1 MAEWLTPRTLD
12 QEVRVSS
19 LARPVFPLEL
29 YSTLCLFTQ
38 VYKWV
43 SATYCGGGG
52 EFNPAMDYHPVQGG
66 SSNTSRHASCYG
78 NRYKLRQF
86 GPWFKYAFTF
96 PFLLLLF

>member
-19 LARPVFPLEL
+19 LARRVFPIDKEL

-43 SATYCGGGG
+43 SATYCGGLGG
-52 EFNPAMDYHPVQGG
+52 GG
-66 SSNTSRHASCYG
+66 NFVSPSGHVMFHLL
-78 NRYKLRQF
+78 YKPPMNYQIISL
-86 GPWFKYAFTF
+86 
-96 PFLLLLF
+96 